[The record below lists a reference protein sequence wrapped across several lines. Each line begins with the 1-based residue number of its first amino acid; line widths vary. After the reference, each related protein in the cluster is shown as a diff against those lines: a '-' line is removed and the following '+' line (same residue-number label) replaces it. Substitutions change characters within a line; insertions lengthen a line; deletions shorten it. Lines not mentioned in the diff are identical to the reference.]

1 MKIQLPID
9 TSSVSFIDV
18 MPPEP
23 VLDRQTKQQ
32 KADANGEPLY
42 SIELVCI
49 GAEDDEILSV
59 KFPGTPPAGI
69 RQGMPVKVTGL
80 MVTDW
85 AIGDRD
91 GLAFRAA
98 RVEPLSAA
106 DAETGRQAQQW
117 CEADLNR

>member
-9 TSSVSFIDV
+9 ASGLTFIDV
-18 MPPEP
+18 IPPEP
-23 VLDRQTKQQ
+23 VLDPQTNQQ
-32 KADANGEPLY
+32 KADASGEPLY

-49 GAEDDEILSV
+49 GAEGDEIVSV
-59 KFPGTPPAGI
+59 TFPGIPPAGI

-91 GLAFRAA
+91 GLAFQAA
-98 RVEPLSAA
+98 KVEPLSAA
-106 DAETGRQAQQW
+106 DAEAGRQPSSGARR
-117 CEADLNR
+117 A

>member
-9 TSSVSFIDV
+9 TSAVSFTDA

-49 GAEDDEILSV
+49 GTEGDEILSV
-59 KFPGTPPAGI
+59 NFLGTPPGRI
-69 RQGMPVKVTGL
+69 RQGMPLKVTGL

-85 AIGDRD
+85 AIGDRF
-91 GLAFRAA
+91 GITFRAA
-98 RVEPLSAA
+98 KVEPLSAA
-106 DAETGRQAQQW
+106 DTDTGRQAQQW
-117 CEADLNR
+117 CATGLNR

>member
-9 TSSVSFIDV
+9 ASGLTFIDV
-18 MPPEP
+18 IPPEP
-23 VLDRQTKQQ
+23 VLDPQTNQQ
-32 KADANGEPLY
+32 KADASGEPLY

-49 GAEDDEILSV
+49 GAEGDEIVSV
-59 KFPGTPPAGI
+59 TFPGIPPAGI
-69 RQGMPVKVTGL
+69 RQGMLVKVTGL

-91 GLAFRAA
+91 GLAFRAVK
-98 RVEPLSAA
+98 VEPLSAA

-117 CEADLNR
+117 CGADLNR

>member
-9 TSSVSFIDV
+9 ASGLTFIDV
-18 MPPEP
+18 IPPEP
-23 VLDRQTKQQ
+23 VLDPQTNQQ
-32 KADANGEPLY
+32 KADASGEPLY

-49 GAEDDEILSV
+49 GAEGDEIVSV
-59 KFPGTPPAGI
+59 TFPGIPPAGI

>member
-9 TSSVSFIDV
+9 TSAVSFIDV

-23 VLDRQTKQQ
+23 VLDRQTKQH
-32 KADANGEPLY
+32 KADGNGEPLY
-42 SIELVCI
+42 SIELLCI
-49 GAEDDEILSV
+49 GAGGGEVLTV

-85 AIGDRD
+85 AIGDRF
-91 GLAFRAA
+91 GLTFRAA
-98 RVEPLSAA
+98 KVEPLGAA
-106 DAETGRQAQQW
+106 SQKSGAA
-117 CEADLNR
+117 

>member
-9 TSSVSFIDV
+9 ASGLTFIDV
-18 MPPEP
+18 IPPEP
-23 VLDRQTKQQ
+23 VLDPQTNQQ
-32 KADANGEPLY
+32 KADASGEPLY

-49 GAEDDEILSV
+49 GAEGDEIVSV
-59 KFPGTPPAGI
+59 TFPGIPPAGI

-98 RVEPLSAA
+98 KVEPLSAE

-117 CEADLNR
+117 CAAGLNR

>member
-9 TSSVSFIDV
+9 TSAVSFIDV

-32 KADANGEPLY
+32 EADADGEPLY
-42 SIELVCI
+42 SIELVCV
-49 GAEDDEILSV
+49 GAEADEILSV

-80 MVTDW
+80 MVTDR
-85 AIGDRD
+85 AIGDRF
-91 GLAFRAA
+91 GVGVPGYQGRAA
-98 RVEPLSAA
+98 VGRGRRDWPSSPAVGATGLS
-106 DAETGRQAQQW
+106 R
-117 CEADLNR
+117 

>member
-1 MKIQLPID
+1 MGGFGSSIPTGGASMKTQLPID
-9 TSSVSFIDV
+9 TSAVSFIDV

-49 GAEDDEILSV
+49 GAEGDEILSV

-69 RQGMPVKVTGL
+69 RQGMPVKLTGL
-80 MVTDW
+80 TVTDR
-85 AIGDRD
+85 AIGDRS
-91 GLAFRAA
+91 GLTFRATK
-98 RVEPLSAA
+98 VE
-106 DAETGRQAQQW
+106 
-117 CEADLNR
+117 